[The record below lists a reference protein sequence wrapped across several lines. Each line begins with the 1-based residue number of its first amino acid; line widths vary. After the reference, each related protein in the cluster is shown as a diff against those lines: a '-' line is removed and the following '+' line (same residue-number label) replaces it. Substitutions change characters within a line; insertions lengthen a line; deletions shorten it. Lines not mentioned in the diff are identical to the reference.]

1 MLRGVQVLVGGMA
14 LATVLAT
21 AGIAEAQEPAAPA
34 AEQPAAAAQEPEK
47 PVLPLEG
54 AATQITI
61 LIKPD
66 KTADF
71 ESVIAKYKE
80 ALEKSEKPARKQQL
94 AGMKF
99 FKSTQQAQGN
109 DVYIVYVDPVVK
121 DEEYDISRVIAEVF
135 AFMVATSAVVTL
147 APSMR
152 SRWNRTPA
160 SSTKRPARTRT
171 SAT

>member
-1 MLRGVQVLVGGMA
+1 MLRGVQVVVSGVA
-14 LATVLAT
+14 LGALLGT
-21 AGIAEAQEPAAPA
+21 AGVARAQDAPA
-34 AEQPAAAAQEPEK
+34 K

-54 AATQITI
+54 DAVVMTI

-71 ESVIAKYKE
+71 ESVVAKYKE
-80 ALEKSEKPARKQQL
+80 ALGKSEKPARKQQL

-109 DVYIVYVDPVVK
+109 AVYILYVDPVVK

-135 AFMVATSAVVTL
+135 
-147 APSMR
+147 PSEVQEIFVKYKDSFAGR
-152 SRWNRTPA
+152 AITPLN
-160 SSTKRPARTRT
+160 KVP
-171 SAT
+171 

>member
-1 MLRGVQVLVGGMA
+1 MLRGVQVVVSGMA
-14 LATVLAT
+14 LGVLMGT
-21 AGIAEAQEPAAPA
+21 AGVARAQDAPA
-34 AEQPAAAAQEPEK
+34 K

-54 AATQITI
+54 DAVVMTI

-71 ESVIAKYKE
+71 ESVVAKYKE
-80 ALEKSEKPARKQQL
+80 ALGKSEKPARKQQL

-109 DVYIVYVDPVVK
+109 SVYILYVDPVVK

-135 AFMVATSAVVTL
+135 PTEVQDVFNKYKEAFAGRAITALNKV
-147 APSMR
+147 P
-152 SRWNRTPA
+152 
-160 SSTKRPARTRT
+160 
-171 SAT
+171 

>member
-1 MLRGVQVLVGGMA
+1 MLRGVQVVVSGLA
-14 LATVLAT
+14 LAVMLA
-21 AGIAEAQEPAAPA
+21 AANVAQAQEPPG
-34 AEQPAAAAQEPEK
+34 K

-54 AATQITI
+54 DAVVMTI

-80 ALEKSEKPARKQQL
+80 SLEKSEKPVRKQQL

-99 FKSTQQAQGN
+99 FKSSQMAN
-109 DVYIVYVDPVVK
+109 NNAVYILYVDPVVK

-135 AFMVATSAVVTL
+135 PTEVQDVFAKYKDAFAGRAI
-147 APSMR
+147 
-152 SRWNRTPA
+152 TPL
-160 SSTKRPARTRT
+160 TKVP
-171 SAT
+171 

>member
-1 MLRGVQVLVGGMA
+1 MLRGVQVVVSGVA
-14 LATVLAT
+14 LGALLGT
-21 AGIAEAQEPAAPA
+21 AGVARAQDAPA
-34 AEQPAAAAQEPEK
+34 K

-54 AATQITI
+54 DAVVMTI

-71 ESVIAKYKE
+71 ESVVAKYKE
-80 ALEKSEKPARKQQL
+80 ALGKSEKPARKQQL

-109 DVYIVYVDPVVK
+109 SVYILYVDPVVK

-135 AFMVATSAVVTL
+135 PTEVQDVFNKYKEAFAGRAITALNKV
-147 APSMR
+147 P
-152 SRWNRTPA
+152 
-160 SSTKRPARTRT
+160 
-171 SAT
+171 

>member
-1 MLRGVQVLVGGMA
+1 MLRGVQVVVSGLA
-14 LATVLAT
+14 LAVMLA
-21 AGIAEAQEPAAPA
+21 AANVAQAQDAPA
-34 AEQPAAAAQEPEK
+34 K

-54 AATQITI
+54 DAVVMTI

-80 ALEKSEKPARKQQL
+80 SLEKSEKPARKQQL

-99 FKSTQQAQGN
+99 FKSSQMVNNNA
-109 DVYIVYVDPVVK
+109 VYILYVDPVVK

-135 AFMVATSAVVTL
+135 PTEVQDVFAKYKDAFAGRAITL
-147 APSMR
+147 LNKVP
-152 SRWNRTPA
+152 
-160 SSTKRPARTRT
+160 
-171 SAT
+171 

>member
-1 MLRGVQVLVGGMA
+1 MLRGVQVVVSGLA
-14 LATVLAT
+14 LAVMLA
-21 AGIAEAQEPAAPA
+21 AAHVAEAQDAPA
-34 AEQPAAAAQEPEK
+34 K

-54 AATQITI
+54 DAVVMTI

-80 ALEKSEKPARKQQL
+80 SLEKSEKPARKQQL

-99 FKSTQQAQGN
+99 FKSSQMVNNNA
-109 DVYIVYVDPVVK
+109 VYILYVDPVVK

-135 AFMVATSAVVTL
+135 PTEVQDVFAKYKDAFAGRAITL
-147 APSMR
+147 LNKVP
-152 SRWNRTPA
+152 
-160 SSTKRPARTRT
+160 
-171 SAT
+171 

>member
-1 MLRGVQVLVGGMA
+1 MLRGVQVVVSGMA
-14 LATVLAT
+14 LGVLIGT
-21 AGIAEAQEPAAPA
+21 AGVARAQDAPA
-34 AEQPAAAAQEPEK
+34 K

-54 AATQITI
+54 DAVVMTI

-80 ALEKSEKPARKQQL
+80 ALGKSEKPARKQQL

-109 DVYIVYVDPVVK
+109 SVYILYVDPVVK

-135 AFMVATSAVVTL
+135 PTEVQDVFNKYKEAFAGRAITALNKV
-147 APSMR
+147 P
-152 SRWNRTPA
+152 
-160 SSTKRPARTRT
+160 
-171 SAT
+171 

>member
-1 MLRGVQVLVGGMA
+1 MLRGVQVVVSGMT
-14 LATVLAT
+14 LAAMLA
-21 AGIAEAQEPAAPA
+21 IASGAQAQEAPA
-34 AEQPAAAAQEPEK
+34 K

-54 AATQITI
+54 DAVVMTI

-71 ESVIAKYKE
+71 ESVVAKYKE

-99 FKSTQQAQGN
+99 FKSTQMANGN
-109 DVYIVYVDPVVK
+109 AVYIIYVDPVVK

-135 AFMVATSAVVTL
+135 PTEVQDIFNKYKEAFAGRAITALNKV
-147 APSMR
+147 P
-152 SRWNRTPA
+152 
-160 SSTKRPARTRT
+160 
-171 SAT
+171 

>member
-1 MLRGVQVLVGGMA
+1 MLRGVQVVVSGMA
-14 LATVLAT
+14 LAGLLA
-21 AGIAEAQEPAAPA
+21 AASVAQAQEAPA
-34 AEQPAAAAQEPEK
+34 K

-54 AATQITI
+54 DAVVITM

-71 ESVIAKYKE
+71 ESVLAKYKE

-94 AGMKF
+94 AGLKV

-109 DVYIVYVDPVVK
+109 AVYILYVDPVVK

-135 AFMVATSAVVTL
+135 PTEVQEIFNKYKDSFAGRAITSLNKV
-147 APSMR
+147 P
-152 SRWNRTPA
+152 
-160 SSTKRPARTRT
+160 
-171 SAT
+171 

>member
-1 MLRGVQVLVGGMA
+1 MLRGVQVVVSGLA
-14 LATVLAT
+14 LAVMLA
-21 AGIAEAQEPAAPA
+21 AANVAQAQDAPA
-34 AEQPAAAAQEPEK
+34 K

-54 AATQITI
+54 DAVVMTI

-80 ALEKSEKPARKQQL
+80 SLEKSEKPARKQQL

-99 FKSTQQAQGN
+99 FKSSQMAN
-109 DVYIVYVDPVVK
+109 NNAVYILYVDPVVK

-135 AFMVATSAVVTL
+135 PTEVQDVFAKYKDAFAGRAITSL
-147 APSMR
+147 
-152 SRWNRTPA
+152 
-160 SSTKRPARTRT
+160 TKVP
-171 SAT
+171 

>member
-1 MLRGVQVLVGGMA
+1 M
-14 LATVLAT
+14 TV
-21 AGIAEAQEPAAPA
+21 
-34 AEQPAAAAQEPEK
+34 
-47 PVLPLEG
+47 
-54 AATQITI
+54 

-109 DVYIVYVDPVVK
+109 AVYILYVDPVVK

-135 AFMVATSAVVTL
+135 PTEVQDVFNKYKEAFAGRAITSL
-147 APSMR
+147 
-152 SRWNRTPA
+152 
-160 SSTKRPARTRT
+160 TKVP
-171 SAT
+171 

>member
-1 MLRGVQVLVGGMA
+1 MLRGVQVVVSGMA
-14 LATVLAT
+14 LGALLAT
-21 AGIAEAQEPAAPA
+21 ASVAGAQDAPA
-34 AEQPAAAAQEPEK
+34 K

-54 AATQITI
+54 DAVVMTV

-109 DVYIVYVDPVVK
+109 AVYILYVDPVVK

-135 AFMVATSAVVTL
+135 PTEVQDVFNKYKEAFAGRAITSLNKV
-147 APSMR
+147 P
-152 SRWNRTPA
+152 
-160 SSTKRPARTRT
+160 
-171 SAT
+171 

>member
-1 MLRGVQVLVGGMA
+1 MRRSVQMVLSGLVLVGSLT
-14 LATVLAT
+14 LASGVAY
-21 AGIAEAQEPAAPA
+21 AQEPA
-34 AEQPAAAAQEPEK
+34 K
-47 PVLPLEG
+47 PVLTLEG
-54 AATQITI
+54 DAVVMTI

-80 ALEKSEKPARKQQL
+80 ALEKSEKPVRKQQL

-109 DVYIVYVDPVVK
+109 AVYIVYVDPVVK

-135 AFMVATSAVVTL
+135 PTEVQEVFNKYKDAFAGRAITALNKV
-147 APSMR
+147 P
-152 SRWNRTPA
+152 
-160 SSTKRPARTRT
+160 
-171 SAT
+171 

>member
-1 MLRGVQVLVGGMA
+1 MLRGVQVVVSGLA
-14 LATVLAT
+14 LAVML
-21 AGIAEAQEPAAPA
+21 
-34 AEQPAAAAQEPEK
+34 AAANVAQAQDPPAK

-54 AATQITI
+54 DAVVMTI

-71 ESVIAKYKE
+71 ESVVAKYKE

-99 FKSTQQAQGN
+99 FKSSQMAN
-109 DVYIVYVDPVVK
+109 NNAVYILYVDPVVK

-135 AFMVATSAVVTL
+135 PTEVQDIFNKYKEAFAGRAI
-147 APSMR
+147 
-152 SRWNRTPA
+152 TPLN
-160 SSTKRPARTRT
+160 KVP
-171 SAT
+171 

>member
-1 MLRGVQVLVGGMA
+1 MLRGVQVVVSGMA
-14 LATVLAT
+14 LGALLAT
-21 AGIAEAQEPAAPA
+21 ASVAGAQDAPA
-34 AEQPAAAAQEPEK
+34 K

-54 AATQITI
+54 DAVVMTV

-80 ALEKSEKPARKQQL
+80 ALQKSEKPARKQQL

-109 DVYIVYVDPVVK
+109 AVYILYVDPVIK
-121 DEEYDISRVIAEVF
+121 DEEYDISRVVNEVF
-135 AFMVATSAVVTL
+135 PSEVQEIFNKYKEAFAGRAITAL
-147 APSMR
+147 
-152 SRWNRTPA
+152 
-160 SSTKRPARTRT
+160 TKVP
-171 SAT
+171 

>member
-1 MLRGVQVLVGGMA
+1 MLRGVQVVVSGMA
-14 LATVLAT
+14 LAGMLAM
-21 AGIAEAQEPAAPA
+21 ANGAQAQEA
-34 AEQPAAAAQEPEK
+34 PEK

-54 AATQITI
+54 DAVVMTI

-135 AFMVATSAVVTL
+135 PTEVQDIFNKYKEAFAGRAITALNKV
-147 APSMR
+147 P
-152 SRWNRTPA
+152 
-160 SSTKRPARTRT
+160 
-171 SAT
+171 